1 MLPSLAQDLVDLGL
15 RIPEDVEQT
24 LDGVD
29 VGDERALLERLELSA
44 SEHAALADHRS
55 RDRRALAREARAL
68 ALRRWARSENLSRPL
83 LQEALEA
90 NDPLAALEA
99 GGHDPA
105 RLPDASLTS
114 DQCRECG
121 LRVEIARGLRRQ
133 IPYCVAC
140 GKVRLFDATN
150 REDTLLPERSAVD
163 EELPSS
169 TREDTFNEEHA
180 LDLGEDT
187 SEPLAEFRED
197 TLRPERPRAL
207 EEHAAQLLDEQTL
220 SPERTP
226 PTGRGELSEDTL
238 SPERP
243 AHQPELSEDTLSPE
257 RPAPQPELSEDTLSP
272 ERPAHQPELSEDTL
286 SPERPA
292 PQPEDQEATQHPGR
306 SGVVFGDSEV
316 VSLDD
321 EGTMLHDPSGPQ
333 PRPESAAPL
342 PAEETRLSGEPE
354 PVADDERTYVAPVAK
369 APVADEVTWGFGGPE
384 EELDDERTLLPA
396 GGSETPPATEN
407 RPLDDERTFMGEAEP
422 QDPREITWGFG
433 ERPEDPP
440 SALDAGESLDDERTF
455 LAETPK
461 LEREVTWGFGGEGED
476 LSEDTLLP
484 GGDTEAPTIPAAL
497 SEETLLPVG
506 DAGAQ
511 PPANLSQEELSE
523 RTLWSEGDGAN
534 LSATAPGGQLEE
546 THGGEGLSEDT
557 LWPEDLG
564 AEPTPPTQ
572 VRDPVPLP
580 EGPKPTKPGF
590 DAVPESTLWEA
601 GETTAELEESTSFST
616 VEELGGATF
625 WSPASKGGA
634 AALSQSGEATAFAP
648 GGATATSEEQLQVA
662 NSVFL
667 AWAQE
672 QGLDDAKLLV
682 ARKAQFPVQ
691 QVLEKGWLDPAL
703 IRPVL
708 EGGHRVACGDCKV
721 EYQLGH
727 GVAPYALAVP
737 CARCGGKLG
746 GETDEATVVVK
757 GASSPKP
764 APKRV
769 ARLGP
774 YKLIKE
780 LGRGGMGAV
789 YEAEDEDGT
798 PVALKVLK
806 ASLGK
811 NSNHRRRFER
821 EGRALERFSHPHV
834 VQLKGRGFDKESK
847 RAYLA
852 IELVRGMDLNDLI
865 KQRRRLSA
873 GETIYI
879 MCTVASALDAAH
891 QQNLLHRDIKPGNV
905 LLTPQGDV
913 KVTDFGIALEEDVS
927 LRLTAQGAVLG
938 TPQYIAPEAI
948 SDSEWGPPVD
958 VYALGC
964 MGFKTAAGRLP
975 FVHRTVLELLDAHKE
990 ETPPRLETVAEDVP
1004 QVLAD
1009 LIDRMLAKDPAARP
1023 TCAEI
1028 QDVLEEH
1035 CPGQD
1040 DVAGLWGDPE
1050 DATVVLPNEL
1060 RGSAAQPA
1068 VSSSNVS
1075 GTSETLSTG
1084 QVFHQYLLKDELGR
1098 GGMGVVYRARHL
1110 RLKKEVAVKVMLAG
1124 ALAGDA
1130 ERRRFLREAE
1140 AAAALQHPYVVG
1152 VLDSGEWNGNLYLA
1166 MDHVNGKP
1174 LQDYY
1179 RDHPERE
1186 PLLQMF
1192 MKVCEG
1198 VHHAHSRGVI
1208 HRDLKPDNVLIDTE
1222 GDPHVLDFGIA
1233 KRIDA
1238 PEEEVE
1244 ATLANLTTDG
1254 DIMGTL
1260 RYMPPE
1266 QAAGRA
1272 NEVDVRSDV
1281 YTLGGI
1287 LYELT
1292 TLGGAP
1298 FKGNVGQMIHKIVH
1312 EEPTPPSKLTEG
1324 VPWELDAI
1332 CLKALSKSADQRYQ
1346 SARELAADVE
1356 RYLTGVPIVA
1366 QRANAIYRFRKW
1378 SRRNRGKIA
1387 ATLAVVAILLSVI
1400 GAWAAD
1406 RVQTERQRQADLFAD
1421 ALAGWTQAQAGK
1433 FRDARETFGVAQSRL
1448 AAGEALPVPAEVK
1461 GLVPPRLAAG
1471 HLDETV
1477 LERWKAY
1484 ATERLGVED
1493 ALLQVAAGR
1502 KALAAKDYPAVERAL
1517 SAAEGLARDES
1528 AVRALRSEFGLALF
1542 ESGRVRFEASA
1553 AVAGL
1558 DERQA
1563 ALEAAGKVLERAR
1576 DLGEGRAADT
1586 LRTLDRSL
1594 IELERERGLASAR
1607 KVADKHI
1614 TKARAL
1620 SAEAETRLEGLKALS
1635 DEERQAARSAGQS
1648 RLRAADRELTLAL
1661 GALPR
1666 LALAEELKTRI
1677 HLRLAE
1683 LALGAEEISLAE
1695 LALEDARLYGRL
1707 SSEVAAVASRVA
1719 AVDMAGRAFRDQV
1732 ARGDAAFEKGDYEA
1746 AQRAY
1751 GLALAQ
1757 RNDPDV
1763 DRRRQLSEA
1772 QSRAARA
1779 RAAKQ
1784 LRKER
1789 EALLLVRSLDPR
1801 DADAAT
1807 RLDELRQALFS
1818 EALEAAQRT
1827 LADAVQQG
1835 DGFDRAIKSYEDA
1848 LAIEPRDR
1856 GALRGR
1862 AEAYALRDRPPER
1875 VLVSV
1880 GLEQITTGVARSDEV
1895 LRFYI
1900 DRTEVKR
1907 EAFAKFVSDG
1917 GYQKKRYWSAAGWAA
1932 RERYRDRTGRRAPAG
1947 WVDAAPPPGTEAL
1960 PVTGVSYFEAEA
1972 YARWRGVRLPSDR
1985 EWRLAACFD
1994 PTLGR
1999 FRRNPWADGSKVRP
2013 AEHLRAVAQDPRDES
2028 PFGAMDMGL
2037 NASEWVR
2044 PEGEP
2049 SGPSARAWVRGLSI
2063 RAFPYDLEQGVD
2075 AWRKQ
2080 PRATFRDVS
2089 VGFRCVEDVS
2099 KAPAYV
2105 PGGNR

>member
-1 MLPSLAQDLVDLGL
+1 MLPSIAQDLVALGL
-15 RIPEDVEQT
+15 RRPEEVEGT
-24 LDGVD
+24 LSGVD
-29 VGDERALLERLELSA
+29 TSDERSLLEHLDLTA
-44 SEHAALADHRS
+44 AEHAALADRRS
-55 RDRRALAREARAL
+55 QDRRTLARETRNL
-68 ALRRWARSENLSRPL
+68 ALSRWARVEGLPDSL
-83 LQEALEA
+83 LAEARAARDALG
-90 NDPLAALEA
+90 ALEA
-99 GGHDPA
+99 GGHDPT
-105 RLPDASLTS
+105 RLPDSSLTS

-121 LRVEIARGLRRQ
+121 LRIEIERGLRRE
-133 IPYCVAC
+133 IPYCLAC
-140 GKVRLFDATN
+140 GKVRLFDATS
-150 REDTLLPERSAVD
+150 REETLMPERSAVH
-163 EELPSS
+163 EPTPA
-169 TREDTFNEEHA
+169 TREDTLSEDTFNEEHA
-180 LDLGEDT
+180 LELGEETID
-187 SEPLAEFRED
+187 EPRAEFHED
-197 TLRPERPRAL
+197 TLRPERPL
-207 EEHAAQLLDEQTL
+207 EESELGEHARKILEEDTL

-226 PTGRGELSEDTL
+226 PTRLIEVVEDTL
-238 SPERP
+238 NPERP
-243 AHQPELSEDTLSPE
+243 PAEPELAEDTLNPE
-257 RPAPQPELSEDTLSP
+257 RPPAEAELAEDTLNP
-272 ERPAHQPELSEDTL
+272 ERPPAEPELPEETL
-286 SPERPA
+286 SAEREPE
-292 PQPEDQEATQHPGR
+292 EQEATQLPG
-306 SGVVFGDSEV
+306 SSAVMFGESEI
-316 VSLDD
+316 VSLED
-321 EGTMLHDPSGPQ
+321 EGTMLHDPSGPHA
-333 PRPESAAPL
+333 RI
-342 PAEETRLSGEPE
+342 EETHLGGSAVEE
-354 PVADDERTYVAPVAK
+354 DEVDDDERTYIAPAK
-369 APVADEVTWGFGGPE
+369 DTRLVDEVTWGFGGAE
-384 EELDDERTLLPA
+384 EEDLDAERTFLPDS
-396 GGSETPPATEN
+396 GSGVTPLGSVIEQ
-407 RPLDDERTFMGEAEP
+407 LDDERTFMGQSEP
-422 QDPREITWGFG
+422 EDPNEITWGFG
-433 ERPEDPP
+433 ERPDDALPAVSED
-440 SALDAGESLDDERTF
+440 DALDDERTF
-455 LAETPK
+455 VAEGPK

-484 GGDTEAPTIPAAL
+484 GGDTEAPTIPA
-497 SEETLLPVG
+497 G
-506 DAGAQ
+506 Q
-511 PPANLSQEELSE
+511 PLSE
-523 RTLWSEGDGAN
+523 RTLWSEGDDSGV
-534 LSATAPGGQLEE
+534 SATAAGDSRLEA

-557 LWPEDLG
+557 LWPEDLSG
-564 AEPTPPTQ
+564 EPTPPTEI
-572 VRDPVPLP
+572 RDPIPLP
-580 EGPKPTKPGF
+580 EGPKPQKPGF

-601 GETTAELEESTSFST
+601 GESTTTGLEESTSIST
-616 VEELGGATF
+616 MEDLGGATF
-625 WSPASKGGA
+625 WSPAAAGGA
-634 AALSQSGEATAFAP
+634 SELGKSAEATAFAP
-648 GGATATSEEQLQVA
+648 GGATATSEEQLKVA
-662 NSVFL
+662 NAVFL

-691 QVLEKGWLDPAL
+691 KILERGWIDPAK
-703 IRPVL
+703 IRPAL
-708 EGGHRVACGDCKV
+708 EGGHRVACADCKA

-727 GVAPYALAVP
+727 GVAAYAIAIP

-764 APKRV
+764 APKRT
-769 ARLGP
+769 AKIGP
-774 YKLIKE
+774 YSLISE

-789 YEAEDEDGT
+789 YEAQAEDGT

-811 NSNHRRRFER
+811 DSNHRRRFER
-821 EGRALERFSHPHV
+821 EGRALERFTHPHV
-834 VQLKGRGFDKESK
+834 VGLVGRGFDKESK

-865 KQRRRLSA
+865 KQRRRLSP

-879 MCTVASALDAAH
+879 MRAVASALGAAH
-891 QQNLLHRDIKPGNV
+891 EKNLLHRDIKPGNV
-905 LLTPQGDV
+905 LLTPHGDV

-948 SDSEWGPPVD
+948 VDSDWGPPVD

-964 MGFKTAAGRLP
+964 MAFKTVAGRLP

-990 ETPPRLETVAEDVP
+990 ETPPRLEKLVEDIP
-1004 QVLAD
+1004 PVLAD
-1009 LIDRMLAKDPAARP
+1009 LIDRMLAKDPSARP
-1023 TCAEI
+1023 SCTEILELLAEHSPK
-1028 QDVLEEH
+1028 QEDL
-1035 CPGQD
+1035 
-1040 DVAGLWGDPE
+1040 AGLWGDPG
-1050 DATVVLPNEL
+1050 DATVVLPSDL
-1060 RGSAAQPA
+1060 KASAAQAPL
-1068 VSSSNVS
+1068 SSSNIS

-1084 QVFHQYLLKDELGR
+1084 QVFHHYLLKDELGR

-1140 AAAALQHPYVVG
+1140 AAASLQHPYVVG
-1152 VLDSGEWNGNLYLA
+1152 VLDSGEWNENLYLA
-1166 MDHVNGKP
+1166 MDHVDGKP
-1174 LQDYY
+1174 LQYHY
-1179 RDHPERE
+1179 REHPERE
-1186 PLLQMF
+1186 PLLRMF

-1208 HRDLKPDNVLIDTE
+1208 HRDLKPDNVLVDAN

-1312 EEPTPPSKLTEG
+1312 EEPTPPSKLKEG

-1332 CLKALSKSADQRYQ
+1332 CLKALSKNADQRYQ

-1356 RYLTGVPIVA
+1356 RYLTGVPVVA
-1366 QRANAIYRFRKW
+1366 QRANALYRFRKW
-1378 SRRNRGKIA
+1378 ARRNRGKIA
-1387 ATLAVVAILLSVI
+1387 ATLAVATILLSIV

-1406 RVQTERQRQADLFAD
+1406 RIQTERQRRADLFQD
-1421 ALAGWTQAQAGK
+1421 ALVGWNQAQAGK

-1448 AAGEALPVPAEVK
+1448 AAGEALPVPTEVK
-1461 GLVPPRLAAG
+1461 SLVPPRLAAG

-1502 KALAAKDYPAVERAL
+1502 KALGAKDFAGANRAL
-1517 SAAEGLARDES
+1517 SAAEGLAREEPE
-1528 AVRALRSEFGLALF
+1528 VRALRGELGGALF
-1542 ESGRVRFEASA
+1542 ESGQSRLEA
-1553 AVAGL
+1553 AGSVVDL

-1563 ALEAAGKVLERAR
+1563 AFEAAGRVLEQAR
-1576 DLGEGRAADT
+1576 DLGDSRAPDA
-1586 LRTLDRSL
+1586 LRQLDRSL
-1594 IELERERGLASAR
+1594 IALERERGEASAR
-1607 KVADKHI
+1607 KVANGHI
-1614 TKARAL
+1614 AKARGL
-1620 SAEAETRLEGLKALS
+1620 SSEAEARLKGLGALPE
-1635 DEERQAARSAGQS
+1635 DQRREARLAGQS

-1666 LALAEELKTRI
+1666 LPLAQELKTRI

-1751 GLALAQ
+1751 ALALAQ

-1763 DRRRQLSEA
+1763 ARLRKLSEA
-1772 QSRAARA
+1772 RGRAARA

-1789 EALLLVRSLDPR
+1789 EALLTVRALDPR

-1862 AEAYALRDRPPER
+1862 LEAFALRDRPAER

-1880 GLEQITTGVARSDEV
+1880 GLDQITTGVARSDEV

-1900 DRTEVKR
+1900 DRTEVTR
-1907 EAFAKFVSDG
+1907 EAFAEFVRDG

-1932 RERYRDRTGRRAPAG
+1932 RERYRDRTGERAPAG
-1947 WVDAAPPPGTEAL
+1947 WVDAALPPGTEKL

-1972 YARWRGVRLPSDR
+1972 YARWRGLRLPSDR

-1994 PTLGR
+1994 PALGR
-1999 FRRNPWADGSKVRP
+1999 FRRNPWPEGSAVRP
-2013 AEHLRAVAQDPRDES
+2013 VDHLRAVGQESRDES
-2028 PFGAMDMGL
+2028 PFGAMDLGL

-2063 RAFPYDLEQGVD
+2063 RAFPYDLQQGVD

-2089 VGFRCVEDVS
+2089 VGFRCVEDVPA
-2099 KAPAYV
+2099 APAYV
-2105 PGGNR
+2105 PGGDR